1 MAADEED
8 CVSYACECVRLAAL
22 TDDEV
27 IRHHLLELARHW
39 IAMREKE
46 YSDACVTPQPGR
58 GASHRG
64 RDRVARSNDPGKTK
78 PRRGSGVLLCR
89 DAIGRGDRGL
99 MPESVPRP
107 ISRAQMS
114 KG

>member
-27 IRHHLLELARHW
+27 IRRHLLELARHW

-46 YSDACVTPQPGR
+46 YSDARVTPQG
-58 GASHRG
+58 GQSEA
-64 RDRVARSNDPGKTK
+64 A
-78 PRRGSGVLLCR
+78 
-89 DAIGRGDRGL
+89 
-99 MPESVPRP
+99 
-107 ISRAQMS
+107 
-114 KG
+114 

>member
-46 YSDACVTPQPGR
+46 YSDARDATGR
-58 GASHRG
+58 SVRSRLKAVACHPDHD
-64 RDRVARSNDPGKTK
+64 DRVNLSLAFPQSRRPSPGELK
-78 PRRGSGVLLCR
+78 SS
-89 DAIGRGDRGL
+89 DA
-99 MPESVPRP
+99 EPRP
-107 ISRAQMS
+107 GSCRLGPA
-114 KG
+114 

>member
-46 YSDACVTPQPGR
+46 YSDAPVTPQGGQSEAARKP
-58 GASHRG
+58 SH
-64 RDRVARSNDPGKTK
+64 ATQTTMT
-78 PRRGSGVLLCR
+78 GSTFH
-89 DAIGRGDRGL
+89 
-99 MPESVPRP
+99 
-107 ISRAQMS
+107 
-114 KG
+114 